1 LIWFWAGLVVQDV
14 DKDSSGFEDIL
25 KAGFSSGLCF
35 ETEEDQIETMADEP
49 TFIGHEKCRDM
60 QVCGTGLRRMSK
72 RGPPSKV
79 KAKRASNG

>member
-1 LIWFWAGLVVQDV
+1 MGLVVRDA

-25 KAGFSSGLCF
+25 KADFSSGLCF
-35 ETEEDQIETMADEP
+35 ETGEDQIETVADEP
-49 TFIGHEKCRDM
+49 TFIGHEKYRDM
-60 QVCGTGLRRMSK
+60 QVCVARSRRTSK